1 MSWLARSL
9 TSSLR
14 LSPFEEEQE
23 PTATSN
29 REPNTESESEFESDN
44 SNRTVQEDLSD
55 ITQTLSRQFWGVASL
70 LSTQNA
76 NPGSSTSDDHAEIA
90 GSPRIDGIKNDFAEI
105 GNQFKSSIS
114 LFSNAKVVTE
124 VSKMATS
131 LLQFGSEE
139 EDIDEE
145 IDEEVVVFVK
155 NLSMHPKTWLD
166 FPEFDAGG
174 KWRYRFFLL
183 SYVQRRPNQTY

>member
-9 TSSLR
+9 ASSLR

-29 REPNTESESEFESDN
+29 REPNTESESESESDN

-55 ITQTLSRQFWGVASL
+55 LTQTLSRQFWGVASL

-145 IDEEVVVFVK
+145 VVVFVK

-174 KWRYRFFLL
+174 K
-183 SYVQRRPNQTY
+183 